1 MVLDMAFCP
10 TVIVLA
16 AGRGSRFYGPLRVP
30 RQLEDADMLDATL
43 RQAVASELPVL
54 VVTTPRLEASARA
67 HVAARDVV
75 VLPEVKQ
82 PDGGTAVP
90 GLSDCIAAGVGTRP
104 GASGWVVLPAAMPLV
119 QPGTLVA
126 VAQALR
132 VHAVA
137 YAQHAGRRGHPVG
150 FAAELYSELVQL
162 PDDSG
167 ARRLVARYPSCGVD
181 VDDPGTQLDLESLR
195 DLAQPAAPPP
205 GPRAWA
211 PAPPAF

>member
-1 MVLDMAFCP
+1 MTFCP

-16 AGRGSRFYGPLRVP
+16 AGRGSRFYGPQRAP
-30 RQLEDADMLDATL
+30 RQLDDADMLEATL

-54 VVTTPRLEASARA
+54 VVTTPALEPSARSL
-67 HVAARDVV
+67 VAARDVA
-75 VLPEVKQ
+75 VLPDVKL
-82 PDGGTAVP
+82 PDGSLATP
-90 GLSDCIAAGVGTRP
+90 GLSASIAAGVGARP
-104 GASGWVVLPAAMPLV
+104 DASGWVVLPADMPLV

-162 PDDSG
+162 PDDSA

-181 VDDPGTQLDLESLR
+181 VDDPGTQLDLESLQ
-195 DLAQPAAPPP
+195 DLHALPLPP
-205 GPRAWA
+205 GPPALA
-211 PAPPAF
+211 PVPPLF